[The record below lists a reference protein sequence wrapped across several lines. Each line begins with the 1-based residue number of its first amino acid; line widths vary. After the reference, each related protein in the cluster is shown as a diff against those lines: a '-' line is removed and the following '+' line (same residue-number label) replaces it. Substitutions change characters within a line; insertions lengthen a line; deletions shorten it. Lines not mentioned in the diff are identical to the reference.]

1 MYKYCIL
8 SFENGMR
15 RVTKVKHEWSQRD
28 CEYNFLNVKMQV
40 SDNKLNESRL
50 ISTVVDVDLIDYL
63 EEKI

>member
-15 RVTKVKHEWSQRD
+15 RVTKVKHEWAQRD
-28 CEYNFLNVKMQV
+28 CEYNFLNVEMQV
-40 SDNKLNESRL
+40 SDNKLNESRI
-50 ISTVVDVDLIDYL
+50 ISRVVDVDLIDYL